1 MNRKLRK
8 FLAAIEGGDRLL
20 LISMSSL
27 IFFGSI
33 VVYGAGSYNNPGGGS
48 VLGQH
53 FLIAKHLF
61 MIGVGLVSMIVL
73 ANINYQYLRTR
84 WLNWSALALGLVLV
98 AMTLK
103 QGESGVINRWVS
115 IAGFRF
121 QPVEL
126 AKLAVILF
134 VAERWSHHAQAGR
147 MNWSNILPGLL
158 LGPLPLLVLLY
169 LQPNFGNIL
178 TMTTVVLVALL
189 VAGFAW
195 KRLALAISLP
205 ALAAVG
211 AVLKSQKL
219 QNRLEDWWA
228 GAHGGEFGYQVDQSL
243 MGMGAGGTLG
253 LGAGDGHN
261 KFAFLPEAHTD
272 FIFSVIGEEF
282 GLWGTLL
289 VILLFITF
297 LWRGYGIAS
306 RASEPFG
313 RIVAACLTTSL
324 AVYGLV
330 NIAMVTGTFP
340 VVGVPLPFV
349 SFGGTAMVA
358 ALASVGILLNIDH
371 TSGMIN
377 ISLQRARDRSRI

>member
-1 MNRKLRK
+1 MNRRVRK
-8 FLAAIEGGDRLL
+8 YLAAIEGGDRLL
-20 LISMSSL
+20 LIAMSIL
-27 IFFGSI
+27 IFLGSI

-61 MIGVGLVSMIVL
+61 MIAVGLVVMFVL
-73 ANINYQYLRTR
+73 SNINYQYLRTR
-84 WLNWSALALGLVLV
+84 WLNWSALAVGLVLV

-103 QGESGVINRWVS
+103 QGDQGVINRWVS
-115 IAGFRF
+115 VAGFRF

-134 VAERWSHHAQAGR
+134 MAERWSRHAQAGR
-147 MNWSNILPGLL
+147 LTWQNILPGLV
-158 LGPLPLLVLLY
+158 LGPVPLLLLLY
-169 LQPNFGNIL
+169 MQPNFGNIL
-178 TMTTVVLVALL
+178 TMAAVVLVALL

-195 KRLALAISLP
+195 QRMAVAVVVP
-205 ALAAVG
+205 ALAAVV
-211 AVLKSQKL
+211 AFMTSSKL
-219 QNRLEDWWA
+219 QSRLEDWWA
-228 GAHGGEFGYQVDQSL
+228 GINGGQFGYQVDQSL

-253 LGAGDGHN
+253 LGPGDGHN

-272 FIFSVIGEEF
+272 FIFSVIGEEL
-282 GLWGTLL
+282 GLWGTLT
-289 VILLFITF
+289 VIILLIVF
-297 LWRGYGIAS
+297 LWRGYSIAG
-306 RASEPFG
+306 RASEAFG
-313 RIVAACLTTSL
+313 RIVAASLTTSL

-330 NIAMVTGTFP
+330 NIGMVTGVFP

>member
-1 MNRKLRK
+1 M
-8 FLAAIEGGDRLL
+8 FLGC
-20 LISMSSL
+20 
-27 IFFGSI
+27 I

-53 FLIAKHLF
+53 FLIAKHVF
-61 MIGVGLVSMIVL
+61 MILVGLGAMFVL
-73 ANINYQYLRTR
+73 ANINYQYFRNR
-84 WLNWSALALGLVLV
+84 WLNWSALVVGLILV
-98 AMTLK
+98 AMTLQ
-103 QGESGVINRWVS
+103 QGDQGVINRWVS
-115 IAGFRF
+115 VAGFRF

-134 VAERWSHHAQAGR
+134 IAERWSLAAQAGR
-147 MNWSNILPGLL
+147 LTWRNILPGLL

-169 LQPNFGNIL
+169 RQPNFGNIL
-178 TMTTVVLVALL
+178 TMATVVLVALL
-189 VAGFAW
+189 VAGFSW
-195 KRLALAISLP
+195 RRMALAIVVP
-205 ALAAVG
+205 ALAAVI
-211 AVLKSQKL
+211 AFMTSNKL
-219 QNRLEDWWA
+219 ETRLANWWD
-228 GAHGGEFGYQVDQSL
+228 GVRGGDFGYQVDQSL
-243 MGMGAGGTLG
+243 MGMGAGGTWG

-282 GLWGTLL
+282 GLWGTL
-289 VILLFITF
+289 VVIILLITF
-297 LWRGYGIAS
+297 LWRGYSIAS

-313 RIVAACLTTSL
+313 RIVATSLTTSL

-330 NIAMVTGTFP
+330 NIAMVTGAFP

-371 TSGMIN
+371 TSSMIQDKY
-377 ISLQRARDRSRI
+377 QRARDRSRI